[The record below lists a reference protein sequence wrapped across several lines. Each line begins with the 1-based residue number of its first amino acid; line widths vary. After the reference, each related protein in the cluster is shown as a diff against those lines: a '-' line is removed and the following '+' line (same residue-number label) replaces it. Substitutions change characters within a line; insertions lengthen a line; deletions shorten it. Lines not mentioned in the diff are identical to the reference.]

1 MSLALL
7 FVDELR
13 GFYKSK
19 VMLFLWV
26 GLPVIAIL
34 FRFIQVGTT
43 GQEISFTVI
52 STLIVSSLA
61 GTLASVMLAVSIIN
75 EKNRHVYELFLIRP
89 LKRRD
94 ILFSKYLSVYLC
106 VAIASFI
113 SVLVGIAADLLIG
126 GSLSTAVFDSLGQS
140 LALSFSMIAI
150 ACAAGVL
157 IGVASPSVLVGAI
170 LVIYGGNQTSIIPL
184 LPTLLNIPDAAL
196 FTIALAAAAA
206 AALLAASV
214 FLFEHKQ
221 F

>member
-34 FRFIQVGTT
+34 FRFVQSSIS
-43 GQEISFTVI
+43 GQEIPFTVI
-52 STLIVSSLA
+52 SSLVVSALA
-61 GTLASVMLAVSIIN
+61 GTLASVMLAVSLIS
-75 EKNRHVYELFLIRP
+75 EKNRHVYELLLIRP

-94 ILFSKYLSVYLC
+94 ILLSKFFSVYAC

-113 SVLVGIAADLLIG
+113 SILAGIVTDYVTTG
-126 GSLSTAVFDSLGQS
+126 TLSAIVFDSLGQS
-140 LALSFSMIAI
+140 LSISLSVIAI
-150 ACAAGVL
+150 SCAAGVL

-170 LVIYGGNQTSIIPL
+170 LVIYGGNQISVVPL
-184 LPTLLNIPDAAL
+184 LPTVLNLPNPVF
-196 FTIALAAAAA
+196 FTVALAVAMAV
-206 AALLAASV
+206 ALLAIAV
-214 FLFEHKQ
+214 VLFNREQ

>member
-1 MSLALL
+1 MSLGLL

-34 FRFIQVGTT
+34 FRFVQVSTT

-89 LKRRD
+89 LKRRN

-106 VAIASFI
+106 VAIASLI
-113 SVLVGIAADLLIG
+113 SVLVGIVTDFIIG
-126 GSLSTAVFDSLGQS
+126 GTLSTAVFNGLGQS
-140 LALSFSMIAI
+140 LAISLSVIAV

-170 LVIYGGNQTSIIPL
+170 LVIYGGNQTSVIPL
-184 LPTLLNIPDAAL
+184 LPTILNLPDAAL
-196 FTIALAAAAA
+196 FTIALAAATA
-206 AALLAASV
+206 AALLAGAV
-214 FLFEHKQ
+214 VLFERKQ

>member
-1 MSLALL
+1 MSLPLL

-26 GLPVIAIL
+26 GLPIIAIL
-34 FRFIQVGTT
+34 FRFVQVSTT

-89 LKRRD
+89 LKRRN

-106 VAIASFI
+106 VAIASLI
-113 SVLVGIAADLLIG
+113 SVLVGIVTDLIIG
-126 GSLSTAVFDSLGQS
+126 GTLSTAVFNGLGQS
-140 LALSFSMIAI
+140 LAISLSVIAV

-170 LVIYGGNQTSIIPL
+170 LVIYGGNQTSVIPL
-184 LPTLLNIPDAAL
+184 LPTILNLPDAAL
-196 FTIALAAAAA
+196 FTIALAAATAV
-206 AALLAASV
+206 ALLAGAV
-214 FLFEHKQ
+214 VLFERKQ

>member
-1 MSLALL
+1 MSLPLL

-34 FRFIQVGTT
+34 FRFVQVTTT

-89 LKRRD
+89 LKRRN

-113 SVLVGIAADLLIG
+113 SVLVGIVTDFVIG
-126 GSLSTAVFDSLGQS
+126 GTLSTAVFDSLGQS

-157 IGVASPSVLVGAI
+157 IGVFSPSVLVGAI

-184 LPTLLNIPDAAL
+184 LPTLLNISDAVL
-196 FTIALAAAAA
+196 VTIALAVITA
-206 AALLAASV
+206 AALLALAV
-214 FLFEHKQ
+214 FLFELKQ

>member
-34 FRFIQVGTT
+34 FRFVQSLLT
-43 GQEISFTVI
+43 GQDISFTVI
-52 STLIVSSLA
+52 SSLLVSSLA
-61 GTLASVMLAVSIIN
+61 GTLASVMLAVSLIN
-75 EKNRHVYELFLIRP
+75 ERNRHVYELFLIRP

-94 ILFSKYLSVYLC
+94 ILFAKYLSVYTC
-106 VAIASFI
+106 VAVASVI
-113 SVLVGIAADLLIG
+113 SVLAGIVTDFLTG
-126 GSLSTAVFDSLGQS
+126 GTLSGVVFDSLGQS
-140 LALSFSMIAI
+140 LAISFSMIAI

-157 IGVASPSVLVGAI
+157 IGVASPSVMVGAI
-170 LVIYGGNQTSIIPL
+170 LVIYGGNQISIIPL
-184 LPTLLNIPDAAL
+184 IPTLLNIPAAVL
-196 FTIALAAAAA
+196 LTVALAVVTA
-206 AALLAASV
+206 AALLAAAV
-214 FLFEHKQ
+214 VLFERKQ

>member
-1 MSLALL
+1 MSLPLL

-34 FRFIQVGTT
+34 FRFVQVTTT

-113 SVLVGIAADLLIG
+113 SVLVGIVTDFVIG
-126 GSLSTAVFDSLGQS
+126 GTLSTAVFDSLGQS

-157 IGVASPSVLVGAI
+157 IGVLSPSVLVGAI

-184 LPTLLNIPDAAL
+184 LPTLLNISDAVL
-196 FTIALAAAAA
+196 VTIALAVITA
-206 AALLAASV
+206 AALLALAV
-214 FLFEHKQ
+214 FLFELKQ

>member
-1 MSLALL
+1 MSLPLL

-19 VMLFLWV
+19 VMLFLWA

-89 LKRRD
+89 LKRRS
-94 ILFSKYLSVYLC
+94 ILLSKYLSVYLC

-113 SVLVGIAADLLIG
+113 SVLVGMVTDLAIG
-126 GSLSTAVFDSLGQS
+126 GTLSTAVLNGLGQS
-140 LALSFSMIAI
+140 LAISLSVIAV
-150 ACAAGVL
+150 ACAVGVL

-170 LVIYGGNQTSIIPL
+170 LVIYGGNQTSVIPL
-184 LPTLLNIPDAAL
+184 LPTLLNIPDPAF
-196 FTIALAAAAA
+196 FTIVLAVATA
-206 AALLAASV
+206 AALLAGAL
-214 FLFEHKQ
+214 FLFERKQ

>member
-1 MSLALL
+1 MKLALL

-34 FRFIQVGTT
+34 FRFVQSSAT
-43 GQEISFTVI
+43 GQDIPFTVI
-52 STLIVSSLA
+52 SSLVVSSLA
-61 GTLASVMLAVSIIN
+61 GTLASVMLAVSLIN

-89 LKRRD
+89 LKRQD
-94 ILFSKYLSVYLC
+94 ILLAKYFSIFAC

-113 SVLVGIAADLLIG
+113 SVLAGLVTDYLTTGALSGIAFENLW
-126 GSLSTAVFDSLGQS
+126 QS
-140 LALSFSMIAI
+140 LAISLSMIAI

-170 LVIYGGNQTSIIPL
+170 LVIYGGNQISVLPL
-184 LPTLLNIPDAAL
+184 LPTLLNIPGAVLLTVAIAVVMAAV
-196 FTIALAAAAA
+196 
-206 AALLAASV
+206 LLAVAFV
-214 FLFEHKQ
+214 LFERKQ

>member
-1 MSLALL
+1 MSLPLL

-34 FRFIQVGTT
+34 FRFVQVTTT

-89 LKRRD
+89 LKQRD

-113 SVLVGIAADLLIG
+113 SVLVGIVTDFVIG
-126 GSLSTAVFDSLGQS
+126 GTLSTAVFDSLGQS

-157 IGVASPSVLVGAI
+157 IGVFSPSVLVGAI

-184 LPTLLNIPDAAL
+184 LPTLLNISDAVL
-196 FTIALAAAAA
+196 VTIALAVITA
-206 AALLAASV
+206 AALLALAV
-214 FLFEHKQ
+214 FLFELKQ

>member
-1 MSLALL
+1 MSLPLL

-26 GLPVIAIL
+26 GLPIIAIL
-34 FRFIQVGTT
+34 FRFVQVSTT

-89 LKRRD
+89 LKRRN

-106 VAIASFI
+106 VAIASLI
-113 SVLVGIAADLLIG
+113 SVLVGIVTDLIIG
-126 GSLSTAVFDSLGQS
+126 GTLSTAVFNGLGQS
-140 LALSFSMIAI
+140 LAISLSVIAV

-170 LVIYGGNQTSIIPL
+170 LVIYGGNQTSVIPL
-184 LPTLLNIPDAAL
+184 LPTILNLPDAAL
-196 FTIALAAAAA
+196 FTIALAVATA
-206 AALLAASV
+206 AALLAGAV
-214 FLFEHKQ
+214 VLFERKQ